1 MFETIAFC
9 LLSVLV
15 LGFFLISVLSTS
27 VLYAI
32 SSLAAAMVFLSGFYF
47 LLNAEFIGAIQII
60 VYSGAILGL
69 YSFAMMFFD
78 ASIKVKESLKGKRVF
93 IFTVIFSAILLISII
108 MGYNFGLNETSEVY
122 DLDSTQQI
130 GFTLFTKYM
139 LAFEFMAILLLIA
152 LICAIAL
159 TQKNIKKDEQ

>member
-32 SSLAAAMVFLSGFYF
+32 SSLAAAMIFLSGFYF

-78 ASIKVKESLKGKRVF
+78 TSIKVKENLKGKRVF
-93 IFTVIFSAILLISII
+93 IFAVIFSAILLISII

>member
-60 VYSGAILGL
+60 VYSGALLGL
-69 YSFAMMFFD
+69 YSFAMM
-78 ASIKVKESLKGKRVF
+78 
-93 IFTVIFSAILLISII
+93 
-108 MGYNFGLNETSEVY
+108 
-122 DLDSTQQI
+122 
-130 GFTLFTKYM
+130 
-139 LAFEFMAILLLIA
+139 
-152 LICAIAL
+152 
-159 TQKNIKKDEQ
+159 

>member
-32 SSLAAAMVFLSGFYF
+32 SSLAVAMVFLSGFYF

-78 ASIKVKESLKGKRVF
+78 ASIKVKESLKGKRIF
-93 IFTVIFSAILLISII
+93 IFAVIFSAVLLVSII
-108 MGYNFGLNETSEVY
+108 MGYEFGLNETSEVY
-122 DLDSTQQI
+122 SLDSTQQI
-130 GFTLFTKYM
+130 GFALFTKYM

>member
-78 ASIKVKESLKGKRVF
+78 ASIKVKEGLKGKRVF
-93 IFTVIFSAILLISII
+93 IFAVIFSAILLISII

>member
-78 ASIKVKESLKGKRVF
+78 ASIKVKESLKGKRIF
-93 IFTVIFSAILLISII
+93 IFAVIFSAVLLVSII
-108 MGYNFGLNETSEVY
+108 MGYEFGLNETSEVY
-122 DLDSTQQI
+122 SLDSTQQI
-130 GFTLFTKYM
+130 GFALFTKYM

-159 TQKNIKKDEQ
+159 TQKNVKKDEQ

>member
-32 SSLAAAMVFLSGFYF
+32 SSLAAAMIFLSGFYF

-78 ASIKVKESLKGKRVF
+78 ASIKVKENLKGKKVF
-93 IFTVIFSAILLISII
+93 IFAVIFSAILLISII

>member
-78 ASIKVKESLKGKRVF
+78 ASIKVKENLKGKRVF
-93 IFTVIFSAILLISII
+93 IFAVIFSAILLIGII
-108 MGYNFGLNETSEVY
+108 MGYNFGLNETGEVY
-122 DLDSTQQI
+122 GLDSTQQI

>member
-1 MFETIAFC
+1 MFEMIAFC

-93 IFTVIFSAILLISII
+93 IFAVVFSAILLISII

-130 GFTLFTKYM
+130 GFALFTKYM

>member
-9 LLSVLV
+9 ILSVLV
-15 LGFFLISVLSTS
+15 LGFFLISVLSKS
-27 VLYAI
+27 VLNAI

-78 ASIKVKESLKGKRVF
+78 ASIKVKETLRGKRMF
-93 IFTVIFSAILLISII
+93 IFAVIFGAVLLVSII
-108 MGYNFGLNETSEVY
+108 MGYNFKMNDNFTY
-122 DLDSTQQI
+122 DLSSTEQI
-130 GFTLFTKYM
+130 GFILFTKYM
-139 LAFEFMAILLLIA
+139 LAFELMAILLLIA
-152 LICAIAL
+152 LVCAIVL

>member
-9 LLSVLV
+9 ILSILV
-15 LGFFLISVLSTS
+15 LGFFLISVLSKS
-27 VLYAI
+27 VLNAI

-78 ASIKVKESLKGKRVF
+78 ASIKVKETLRGKRMF
-93 IFTVIFSAILLISII
+93 IFAVIFGAVLLVSII
-108 MGYNFGLNETSEVY
+108 MGYDFKMNDNFTY
-122 DLDSTQQI
+122 DLSSTEQI
-130 GFTLFTKYM
+130 GFILFTKYM
-139 LAFEFMAILLLIA
+139 LAFELMAILLLIA
-152 LICAIAL
+152 LVCAIVL

>member
-78 ASIKVKESLKGKRVF
+78 ASIKVKESLKGKRIF
-93 IFTVIFSAILLISII
+93 IFAVIFSAVLLISII
-108 MGYNFGLNETSEVY
+108 MGYEFGLNETSEVY
-122 DLDSTQQI
+122 SLDSTQQI
-130 GFTLFTKYM
+130 GFALFTKYM

>member
-9 LLSVLV
+9 ILSILV
-15 LGFFLISVLSTS
+15 LGFFLISVLSKS
-27 VLYAI
+27 VLNAI

-78 ASIKVKESLKGKRVF
+78 ASIKVKETLRGKRMF
-93 IFTVIFSAILLISII
+93 IFAVIFGAVLLVSII
-108 MGYNFGLNETSEVY
+108 MGYNFKMNDNFTY
-122 DLDSTQQI
+122 DLSSTEQI
-130 GFTLFTKYM
+130 GFILFTKYM
-139 LAFEFMAILLLIA
+139 LAFELMAILLLIA
-152 LICAIAL
+152 LVCAIVL

>member
-32 SSLAAAMVFLSGFYF
+32 SSLAVAMVFLSGFYF

-93 IFTVIFSAILLISII
+93 IFAVVFSAILLISII

>member
-78 ASIKVKESLKGKRVF
+78 ASIKVKESLKGKRIF
-93 IFTVIFSAILLISII
+93 IFAVIFSAILLISII

-122 DLDSTQQI
+122 SLDSTQQI
-130 GFTLFTKYM
+130 GFALFTKYM

>member
-1 MFETIAFC
+1 MFEMIAFC

-32 SSLAAAMVFLSGFYF
+32 SSLAVAMVFLSGFYF
-47 LLNAEFIGAIQII
+47 LLNAEFIGVIQII

-78 ASIKVKESLKGKRVF
+78 ASIKVKESLKGKRIF
-93 IFTVIFSAILLISII
+93 IFAVIFSAVLLVSII
-108 MGYNFGLNETSEVY
+108 MGYEFGLNETSEVY
-122 DLDSTQQI
+122 SLDSTQQI
-130 GFTLFTKYM
+130 GFALFTKYM

>member
-93 IFTVIFSAILLISII
+93 IFAVVFSAILLISII

>member
-78 ASIKVKESLKGKRVF
+78 ASIKVKESLKGKRIF
-93 IFTVIFSAILLISII
+93 IFAVIFSAVLLVSII
-108 MGYNFGLNETSEVY
+108 MGYEFGLNETSEVY
-122 DLDSTQQI
+122 SLDSTQQI
-130 GFTLFTKYM
+130 GFALFTKYM

>member
-32 SSLAAAMVFLSGFYF
+32 SSLAVAMVFLSGFYF

-78 ASIKVKESLKGKRVF
+78 ASTKVKESLKGKRIF
-93 IFTVIFSAILLISII
+93 IFAVIFSAVLLVSII
-108 MGYNFGLNETSEVY
+108 MGYEFGLNETSEVY
-122 DLDSTQQI
+122 SLDSTQQI
-130 GFTLFTKYM
+130 GFALFTKYM

-159 TQKNIKKDEQ
+159 TQKNVKKDEQ

>member
-93 IFTVIFSAILLISII
+93 IFAVIFSAILLISII

-152 LICAIAL
+152 LICAIVL

>member
-1 MFETIAFC
+1 MFEMIAFC

-32 SSLAAAMVFLSGFYF
+32 SSLAVAMVFLSGFYF

-78 ASIKVKESLKGKRVF
+78 ASIKVKESLKGKRIF
-93 IFTVIFSAILLISII
+93 IFAVIFSAVLLISII
-108 MGYNFGLNETSEVY
+108 MGYEFGLNETSEVY
-122 DLDSTQQI
+122 SLDSTQQI
-130 GFTLFTKYM
+130 GFALFTKYM

>member
-27 VLYAI
+27 MLYAI
-32 SSLAAAMVFLSGFYF
+32 SSLAVAMVFLSGFYF

-93 IFTVIFSAILLISII
+93 IFAVIFSAVLLVSII
-108 MGYNFGLNETSEVY
+108 MGYEFGLNETSEVY
-122 DLDSTQQI
+122 SLDSTHQI
-130 GFTLFTKYM
+130 GFALFTKYM

>member
-93 IFTVIFSAILLISII
+93 IFAAVFSAILLISII
-108 MGYNFGLNETSEVY
+108 MGYNFGLNETNEVY

-130 GFTLFTKYM
+130 GFALFTKYM

>member
-1 MFETIAFC
+1 MFEMIAFC

-32 SSLAAAMVFLSGFYF
+32 SSLAVAMVFLSGFYF

-78 ASIKVKESLKGKRVF
+78 ASIKVKESLKGKRIF
-93 IFTVIFSAILLISII
+93 IFAVIFSAVLLISII
-108 MGYNFGLNETSEVY
+108 MGYEFGLNETSEVY
-122 DLDSTQQI
+122 SLDSTQQI
-130 GFTLFTKYM
+130 GFALFAKYM